1 MIYDYFYEEQAE
13 QFIFYRVP
21 KVLCTEEEF
30 RDLSSD
36 AKLLYGLLLD
46 RVGLSKKN
54 GWIDDAGR
62 VYVIF
67 SHENVKEA
75 LCCADKKAT
84 KLFSELEE
92 HGLIERIRQGQ
103 GKPAIIYVK
112 NFIRVFTKEQV
123 QTCQKHNS
131 RLVKSTSLN
140 LSKAQANNNENNKTD
155 DSKTYPIDQMDG
167 EVDERAYYRE
177 FFRKQ
182 LEYEYLLKQYPY
194 QEQVLLEILELIV
207 DTVCSNREFIRIA
220 GDWKPVGVVKSRFM
234 QLESSHIQYVLT
246 CMEQNGT
253 QIRNIKQY
261 LLAALYNAP
270 LTISNYYAAMFHH
283 DRAKGTI

>member
-46 RVGLSKKN
+46 RVGLSKRN
-54 GWIDDAGR
+54 GWIDEAGR

-75 LCCADKKAT
+75 LCCADGKAT
-84 KLFSELEE
+84 KLFSELEI

-112 NFIRVFTKEQV
+112 NFIRSVRDYA
-123 QTCQKHNS
+123 QTCENHKS
-131 RLVKSTSLN
+131 RLAKIATQDLRKS
-140 LSKAQANNNENNKTD
+140 QPNNNESNNTD
-155 DSKTYPIDQMDG
+155 DSKTYPIYQMDS
-167 EVDERAYYRE
+167 EMDERASYRE
-177 FFRKQ
+177 YFMMQ

-194 QEQVLLEILELIV
+194 QEQVLLEILELII

-220 GDWKPVGVVKSRFM
+220 GDKKPVEVVKSRFM

-246 CMEQNGT
+246 CMEQNGSR
-253 QIRNIKQY
+253 IRNIKQY
-261 LLAALYNAP
+261 LLASLYNAP
-270 LTISNYYAAMFHH
+270 LTINNYYAAMYHH
-283 DRAKGTI
+283 DRANGTI

>member
-1 MIYDYFYEEQAE
+1 MIYDYFYEEQTE

-46 RVGLSKKN
+46 RVGLSKRN

-75 LCCADKKAT
+75 LCCADGKAT
-84 KLFSELEE
+84 KLFSELEI

-112 NFIRVFTKEQV
+112 NFIRSVRDYS
-123 QTCQKHNS
+123 QTCENHKS
-131 RLVKSTSLN
+131 RLAKIATQELRKS
-140 LSKAQANNNENNKTD
+140 QANNNESNNTD
-155 DSKTYPIDQMDG
+155 DSKTYPIYQMDSDM
-167 EVDERAYYRE
+167 DERASYRE
-177 FFRKQ
+177 YFMMQ
-182 LEYEYLLKQYPY
+182 LEYAYLLKEYPY
-194 QEQVLLEILELIV
+194 QEQVLLEILELII
-207 DTVCSNREFIRIA
+207 DTVCSRRKFIRIA
-220 GDWKPVGVVKSRFM
+220 GDKKPVEVVKSRFM

-246 CMEQNGT
+246 CMEQNGSR
-253 QIRNIKQY
+253 IRNIKQY
-261 LLAALYNAP
+261 LLATLYNAP
-270 LTISNYYAAMFHH
+270 LTINNYYAAMYHH
-283 DRAKGTI
+283 DRANGTI